1 MNAPITTS
9 LTSQDSAAIAGP
21 SVTVQKVRGACGV
34 EAWLVEE
41 HSLPLIALDF
51 AFDGGATRDPA
62 NAAGSAYLVSG
73 LLDEGAGDLDAEA
86 FQGAMADHAINL
98 GFEARRDD
106 FHGHLQTLSRH
117 RDTAFDLLA
126 LALQKPRF
134 DADAVARVKAQVVA
148 GLQRQAQNPDT
159 LCRNALYAAAF
170 PGHAY
175 GRPEKG
181 DVDSVSRLEADGL
194 KGLSRELLS
203 RAGLKLVVVGDIT
216 ASELAQRID
225 AIFGALPEG
234 APRRLPAE
242 PLPIHGLG
250 ETQVID
256 LDVPQTVLRFVVPGP
271 MRGDPDFITASVL
284 NHILGGSAFTSRLFM
299 EVREKRGLAYGV
311 SSSLLP
317 MRESA
322 MVVGGTS
329 TRNDRVAESLAVIR
343 EEMTKLAEEG
353 PSEHE
358 VEEAKRYI
366 IGSYPLRF
374 DTSPKIAGELLGLA
388 VYGFEPDFLTER
400 NRLFAE
406 VTLADVKRVGKRLFG
421 DPRLLVQAV
430 GRPVGLV

>member
-1 MNAPITTS
+1 MNAPLAPAVST
-9 LTSQDSAAIAGP
+9 LAGP
-21 SVTVQKVRGACGV
+21 SVAVQKVRSPAGV

-51 AFDGGATRDPA
+51 AFDGGATRDPE
-62 NAAGSAYLVSG
+62 NMAGSAYLTSG

-86 FQGAMADHAINL
+86 FQGRLADHAVTL

-117 RDTAFDLLA
+117 RETAFELLA
-126 LALQKPRF
+126 LALNAPRF
-134 DADAVARVKAQVVA
+134 DADAVTRVKAQIVA
-148 GLQRQAQNPDT
+148 GLQRQAQNPET

-181 DVDSVSRLEADGL
+181 DVDSVSRLEAEGL
-194 KGLSRELLS
+194 RALTRDLLS
-203 RAGLKLVVVGDIT
+203 RGGLKIVVVGDIG
-216 ASELAQRID
+216 ADELAQRLD
-225 AIFGALPEG
+225 DVFGALPAG
-234 APRRLPAE
+234 APRALPRE
-242 PLPIHGLG
+242 PLPVQGLG
-250 ETQVID
+250 QTHVID
-256 LDVPQTVLRFVVPGP
+256 LDVPQTVLRFVAPGP
-271 MRGDPDFITASVL
+271 MRHDPDFIAVSVL
-284 NHILGGSAFTSRLFM
+284 NHILGGSAFTSRLFQ

-322 MVVGGTS
+322 MLVGGTS
-329 TRNDRVAESLAVIR
+329 TRNDRVAESLKVIR
-343 EEMTKLAEEG
+343 EEMAKLAEEG

-374 DTSPKIAGELLGLA
+374 DTSPKIAAELLGLA
-388 VYGFEPDFLTER
+388 VYGFEPEFLAER

-406 VTLADVKRVGKRLFG
+406 VTLADVRRVAQRLFG

>member
-1 MNAPITTS
+1 MNAPIPAAATS
-9 LTSQDSAAIAGP
+9 LAGP
-21 SVTVQKVRGACGV
+21 SVPVQKVRSSAGV

-41 HSLPLIALDF
+41 HSLPLIAVDF
-51 AFDGGATRDPA
+51 AFDGGATRDPE

-86 FQGAMADHAINL
+86 FQGKLADHAISL
-98 GFEARRDD
+98 GFDARRDD
-106 FHGHLQTLSRH
+106 FHGHLQTLSSH
-117 RDTAFDLLA
+117 RDTAFELLA
-126 LALQKPRF
+126 LALNAPRF
-134 DADAVARVKAQVVA
+134 DDDAVARVKGQVIS
-148 GLQRQAQNPDT
+148 GLQRQAQNPET

-170 PGHAY
+170 PGHPY

-181 DVDSVSRLEADGL
+181 DVDSVSQLEATAL
-194 KGLSRELLS
+194 KALSRDLLA

-216 ASELAQRID
+216 ADELASRLDQ
-225 AIFGALPEG
+225 IFGALPEG
-234 APRRLPAE
+234 LPRAQPAE
-242 PLPIHGLG
+242 ALPIQGLG
-250 ETQVID
+250 QTHTID
-256 LDVPQTVLRFVVPGP
+256 LDVPQTVLRFVGPGL
-271 MRGDPDFITASVL
+271 MRHDPDFIAGSVL

-317 MRESA
+317 LRQGA
-322 MVVGGTS
+322 MLVGGTA
-329 TRNDRVAESLAVIR
+329 TKNERAAESMSVIR
-343 EEMTKLAEEG
+343 EEMAKLANEG

-374 DTSPKIAGELLGLA
+374 DTSPKIASELLGLA
-388 VYGFEPDFLTER
+388 VNGFEPEFLAER
-400 NRLFAE
+400 NRLFAA
-406 VTLADVKRVGKRLFG
+406 VTLADVKRVAERLFG

>member
-1 MNAPITTS
+1 MNAPI
-9 LTSQDSAAIAGP
+9 AATISGTAGP
-21 SVTVQKVRGACGV
+21 SVDVQKVRGSCGV

-41 HSLPLIALDF
+41 HSLPLIALDL

-62 NAAGSAYLVSG
+62 DAAGSAYLVSG

-98 GFEARRDD
+98 GFDARRDD

-126 LALQKPRF
+126 LALQRPRF
-134 DADAVARVKAQVVA
+134 DADAVARVKSQVVA
-148 GLQRQAQNPDT
+148 GLQRQARNPDT

-181 DVDSVSRLEADGL
+181 DIESVSRLEGDAL
-194 KGLSRELLS
+194 KALSRELLS
-203 RAGLKLVVVGDIT
+203 RAGLRLVVVGDIT
-216 ASELAQRID
+216 ANELADRID
-225 AIFGALPEG
+225 ALFGALPG
-234 APRRLPAE
+234 GSPRKLPAA

-250 ETQVID
+250 ETHVID
-256 LDVPQTVLRFVVPGP
+256 LDVPQTVLRFVAPGP
-271 MRGDPDFITASVL
+271 MRHDPDFIAASVL

-322 MVVGGTS
+322 MVIGGTS

-343 EEMTKLAEEG
+343 EEMMKLSDDG

-374 DTSPKIAGELLGLA
+374 DTSPKIASELLSLA
-388 VYGFEPDFLTER
+388 VNGFEPDFLGQR

-406 VTLADVKRVGKRLFG
+406 VALADVKRVATRLFG
-421 DPRLLVQAV
+421 DPRMLVQAV
-430 GRPVGLV
+430 GRPVGLA

>member
-1 MNAPITTS
+1 MNAPIPSS
-9 LTSQDSAAIAGP
+9 LSAIAAGP
-21 SVTVQKVRGACGV
+21 SLAVQKVASPGGV

-51 AFDGGATRDPA
+51 AFDGGATRDPD

-86 FQGAMADHAINL
+86 FQGKMADHAINL

-106 FHGHLQTLSRH
+106 FHGHMQTLSTH
-117 RDTAFDLLA
+117 RETAFELLA
-126 LALQKPRF
+126 LALNAPRF
-134 DADAVARVKAQVVA
+134 DADAVERVKAQVVA
-148 GLQRQAQNPDT
+148 GLQRQAQNPET

-181 DVDSVSRLEADGL
+181 DVDSVSRLESTGLRALTAD
-194 KGLSRELLS
+194 LLS
-203 RAGLKLVVVGDIT
+203 RGGLKIVVVGDIT
-216 ASELAQRID
+216 AAELSRRLDQL
-225 AIFGALPEG
+225 FGSLPAG
-234 APRRLPAE
+234 APRRHPAE
-242 PLPIHGLG
+242 PLPIQGLG
-250 ETQVID
+250 QTHVID
-256 LDVPQTVLRFVVPGP
+256 LDVPQTVLRFVAPGV
-271 MRGDPDFITASVL
+271 MRRDPDFIAASVL
-284 NHILGGSAFTSRLFM
+284 NHILGGSAFTSRLFT

-317 MRESA
+317 LRDSA
-322 MVVGGTS
+322 MLIGGTA
-329 TRNDRVAESLAVIR
+329 TKNDRAAESMTVIR
-343 EEMTKLAEEG
+343 GEMTKLAEEG

-374 DTSPKIAGELLGLA
+374 DTSPKIASELLGLA
-388 VYGFEPDFLTER
+388 LNGFEPEFLAQR
-400 NRLFAE
+400 NQLFAD
-406 VTLADVKRVGKRLFG
+406 VGLADVRRVAGRLFG

-430 GRPVGLV
+430 GRPVGLA

>member
-1 MNAPITTS
+1 MNAPTP
-9 LTSQDSAAIAGP
+9 AAISTIAGP
-21 SVTVQKVRGACGV
+21 AVEVQKIRSAAGV

-41 HSLPLIALDF
+41 HSLPLIAVDF
-51 AFDGGATRDPA
+51 AFDGGATRDPD
-62 NAAGSAYLVSG
+62 NAGGSAYLISG
-73 LLDEGAGDLDAEA
+73 LLDEGAGELDAEA
-86 FQGAMADHAINL
+86 FQGRMADHAVNL

-117 RDTAFDLLA
+117 RDVAFELLGLA
-126 LALQKPRF
+126 LNAPRF

-148 GLQRQAQNPDT
+148 GLQRQAQNPET

-181 DVDSVSRLEADGL
+181 DIDSLSRLEAGAL
-194 KGLSRELLS
+194 KVLCGDVLARSR
-203 RAGLKLVVVGDIT
+203 LKVVVVGDIT
-216 ASELAQRID
+216 ADELGKRLD
-225 AIFGALPEG
+225 DVFGALPAGE
-234 APRRLPAE
+234 PRELPAG
-242 PLPIHGLG
+242 PLPLQGLG
-250 ETQVID
+250 QTHVID
-256 LDVPQTVLRFVVPGP
+256 LDVPQTVLRFVGPGL
-271 MRGDPDFITASVL
+271 MRHDPDFIAGSVL

-317 MRESA
+317 LRESA
-322 MVVGGTS
+322 MLVGGTS

-343 EEMTKLAEEG
+343 EEMVKLAAEG

-374 DTSPKIAGELLGLA
+374 DTSPKIAAELLGLA
-388 VYGFEPDFLTER
+388 INGFEPDYLGER
-400 NRLFAE
+400 NGLFAA
-406 VTLADVKRVGKRLFG
+406 VTLDDVRRVAQRLFG

-430 GRPVGLV
+430 GKPVGLV